1 MRCGHAFKL
10 LTGIF
15 TIFLISGCGG
25 DSSLP
30 KTAKVK
36 GTVTYKGKPL
46 AGGQISF
53 IPEAGSEAAKNGQPA
68 SGQINAD
75 GTFTLTT
82 FNTGDGALL
91 GAHKVI
97 VSKRSNDTQ
106 RNQPKP
112 DGTIDYTVPKAEI
125 PVNYESIDKT
135 PLKFTVEDK
144 SNEFKI
150 ELVD

>member
-1 MRCGHAFKL
+1 MILRITGCFVSAL
-10 LTGIF
+10 LLMAT
-15 TIFLISGCGG
+15 LPGCGG

-30 KTAKVK
+30 KTAKVR
-36 GTVTYKGKPL
+36 GTVNYKGKPL
-46 AGGQISF
+46 SGGQISF
-53 IPEAGSEAAKNGQPA
+53 IPEAGSEAAQSGQPA
-68 SGQINAD
+68 SSQIGTD
-75 GTFTLTT
+75 GSFTLTT
-82 FNTGDGALL
+82 FNTGDGALI

-97 VSKRSNDTQ
+97 VSKRGSDTS

-125 PVNYESIDKT
+125 PEKYEKVDKT

-144 SNEFKI
+144 TNEFNI

>member
-1 MRCGHAFKL
+1 MFRVIRKPAAM
-10 LTGIF
+10 
-15 TIFLISGCGG
+15 FLVTLVAVGCGG

-30 KTAKVK
+30 KTAKVS
-36 GTVTYKGKPL
+36 GQVTYKGKPL
-46 AGGQISF
+46 SGGSISF
-53 IPEAGSEAAKNGQPA
+53 IPEAGGEAAKSGQPA
-68 SGQINAD
+68 TAQIAAD
-75 GTFTLTT
+75 GRFSLTT

-91 GAHKVI
+91 GPHKVI
-97 VSKRSNDTQ
+97 VSKRDSDTS

-125 PVNYESIDKT
+125 PEKYESVDKT

-144 SNEFKI
+144 SNDFSI